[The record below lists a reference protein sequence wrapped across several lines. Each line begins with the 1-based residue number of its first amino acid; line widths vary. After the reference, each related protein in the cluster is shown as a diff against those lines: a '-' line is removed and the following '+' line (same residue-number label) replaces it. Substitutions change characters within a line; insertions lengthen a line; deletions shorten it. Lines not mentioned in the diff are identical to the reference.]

1 MYEWV
6 VRFQGGTDGTRFGLV
21 AASYMYK
28 DQTVS
33 VIGNVRDSF
42 GFRSGVAHMQDARL
56 GLRTDNPPPRFKHG
70 QRLVARLECGP
81 GVFSARC
88 DGEEAEGPPECVPLV
103 EQLPRDEPLWFAVSM
118 YGVGKGCEILSF
130 TAVEGYTEVALPAPE
145 EVGGGAAAA
154 AAAPSGSAA
163 AAVAPAPPALPP
175 SEAVAALS
183 MRGDSSGGIG
193 VSGGRGGGS
202 SSSSSSSSEDDG

>member
-1 MYEWV
+1 METGALWDRNFIPHAMLRGFEEPTPFDTPPSDGTSWFRGTNTCRQTHTNCSLRTSRSFVLDEEPCNAVYEWV

-103 EQLPRDEPLWFAVSM
+103 EQLPRDE
-118 YGVGKGCEILSF
+118 
-130 TAVEGYTEVALPAPE
+130 
-145 EVGGGAAAA
+145 
-154 AAAPSGSAA
+154 
-163 AAVAPAPPALPP
+163 
-175 SEAVAALS
+175 
-183 MRGDSSGGIG
+183 
-193 VSGGRGGGS
+193 GRGRGH
-202 SSSSSSSSEDDG
+202 E